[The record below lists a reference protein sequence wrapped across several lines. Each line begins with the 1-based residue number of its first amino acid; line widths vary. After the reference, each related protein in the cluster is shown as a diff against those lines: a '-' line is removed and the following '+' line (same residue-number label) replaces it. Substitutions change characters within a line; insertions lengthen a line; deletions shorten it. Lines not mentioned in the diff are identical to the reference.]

1 MPWTRRV
8 NRCKVACVPAAPP
21 HADLRALGDAFRA
34 ARRKAGLSQE
44 FFASEAG
51 MDRGYVG
58 RIERGQHNVSYL
70 NMLKLARAAKAPL
83 ADIVATAAAADVS

>member
-1 MPWTRRV
+1 M
-8 NRCKVACVPAAPP
+8 PAAPP

-34 ARRKAGLSQE
+34 ARSNAGFSQE
-44 FFASEAG
+44 DFASEAG

-70 NMLKLARAAKAPL
+70 NMLKLAKAAKAPL
-83 ADIVATAAAADVS
+83 GDIVAAATSAHGSQAA

>member
-1 MPWTRRV
+1 MPCPERV
-8 NRCKVACVPAAPP
+8 NRCKVACVPATAAHP
-21 HADLRALGDAFRA
+21 DLRALGDAFRA
-34 ARRKAGLSQE
+34 ARSSAGLSQE
-44 FFASEAG
+44 NFAAEAG

-83 ADIVATAAAADVS
+83 AAIVATATAPDAS